1 MDCKKAKNL
10 MSAYVD
16 GMLESAEKSAFE
28 AHIHTCKDC
37 ERELELLKSTLNLL
51 ADAKYSAPENFT
63 YEVRE
68 KLKSDVPEK
77 SAHLRVSEKFFRL
90 CGGICHSCRGCNRKP
105 LSGKNLTT

>member
-16 GMLESAEKSAFE
+16 GMLENAEKSAFE

-37 ERELELLKSTLNLL
+37 KRELDLLKNTLILL

-68 KLKSDVPEK
+68 KLKSAVRK
-77 SAHLRVSEKFFRL
+77 IFRL
-90 CGGICHSCRGCNRKP
+90 GGGICHSCRGCNRKP
-105 LSGKNLTT
+105 RLERI

>member
-16 GMLESAEKSAFE
+16 GMLENAEKSAFE

-37 ERELELLKSTLNLL
+37 KRELDLLKNTLILL

-68 KLKSDVPEK
+68 KLKSAVPEK
-77 SAHLRVSEKFFRL
+77 RRAFARFGKFSRL
-90 CGGICHSCRGCNRKP
+90 GGGICHSCRGCNRKP
-105 LSGKNLTT
+105 RLERI

>member
-16 GMLESAEKSAFE
+16 GMLENAEKSAFE

-37 ERELELLKSTLNLL
+37 KRELDLLKNTLILL

-68 KLKSDVPEK
+68 KLKSAGSRK
-77 SAHLRVSEKFFRL
+77 KTRVCAFRKIFRL
-90 CGGICHSCRGCNRKP
+90 GGGICHSCRGCNRKP
-105 LSGKNLTT
+105 RLERI